1 MQMMARSKC
10 INYEHY
16 KEGILYCLI
25 MESEEF
31 IFLNMK
37 DFREGVL
44 KTRRMKTEMKD
55 EIWSEA
61 FY

>member
-1 MQMMARSKC
+1 MMARSKC

-37 DFREGVL
+37 DFRESVL

-55 EIWSEA
+55 EI
-61 FY
+61 